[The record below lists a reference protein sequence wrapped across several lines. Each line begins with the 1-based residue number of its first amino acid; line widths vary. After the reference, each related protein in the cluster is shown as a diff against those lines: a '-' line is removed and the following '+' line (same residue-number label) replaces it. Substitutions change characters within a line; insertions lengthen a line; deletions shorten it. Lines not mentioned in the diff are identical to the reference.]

1 MCAAVWSVPYRQA
14 LAFPVQMLI
23 RFWVNHHLLD
33 ILQRPLW
40 RVLRGRGEAYVKEVL
55 KSISSVRTSTPVQSV
70 SVRTA
75 NGGGMPYPRT
85 DCMSLAHLALQN
97 YPCRTRSMD
106 SALISYK
113 LYVDAH
119 VRTSEPD
126 TTTAQVGL
134 EANHDLP

>member
-40 RVLRGRGEAYVKEVL
+40 RVLRDRGEAYVKEVL

-85 DCMSLAHLALQN
+85 DCIWHTSLCKTIRAEPGAWTV
-97 YPCRTRSMD
+97 Y
-106 SALISYK
+106 

-134 EANHDLP
+134 QANHDLP